1 MGHSPVCPSAA
12 GGGGDCSSGKLVDDE
27 SNVILKKPEN
37 CVTAADCSH
46 SVQLQLV
53 SLLSSGRTLPPYA
66 TVVLCC

>member
-1 MGHSPVCPSAA
+1 MGHSPGCPCAA
-12 GGGGDCSSGKLVDDE
+12 GGDCSSGKLVDDE

-46 SVQLQLV
+46 SVQLV

-66 TVVLCC
+66 TVALCC